1 MNIIEYAQKNG
12 KYTFSDK
19 EFNVVDSLVL
29 SQLSYL
35 KFDEI
40 IPGPSKNED
49 GVRISELN
57 KHEKKATLFR
67 DERYAEINGKFLDAL
82 CASRR
87 FGSLY
92 LNNFIDVIDEIL
104 DIQFSAMTVTDN
116 SGFNYVVFRGTDD
129 SVVGWK
135 EDLTMTFKAP
145 VPAQKY
151 SLEYLKKVAVKIEGD
166 FYVGGHSKGGNLAV
180 YSAMTC
186 SDEIRD
192 RIIHIYSH
200 DGPGFR
206 TELVKNSEYKKITNK
221 ITKLV
226 PKAAVVG
233 MMGNMEKYEV
243 VDCEKIGVMQ
253 HNPYNWIVDGF
264 DFRRAEH
271 ISGYS
276 SFQAD
281 VLSMWASEMDDEKWS
296 KLTDWIFGIVSEA
309 GITNL
314 NDLNEDKWK
323 TLKQLVNVAG
333 NTDNA
338 FKEEIK
344 GIIALFN
351 GSVSTLAKEGAKEGM
366 HSAEQSLIQAKDNTI
381 EFIKGKLNEKQ

>member
-1 MNIIEYAQKNG
+1 MNIIEYAQING
-12 KYTFSDK
+12 IYDFSEK
-19 EFNVVDSLVL
+19 EFNVVDSLIL

-40 IPGPSKNED
+40 VPGPSANID
-49 GVRISELN
+49 GIKLIDVGN
-57 KHEKKATLFR
+57 HEKRATLFR
-67 DERYAEINGKFLDAL
+67 DERYADINGKFLDAL
-82 CASRR
+82 CNSKR
-87 FGSLY
+87 FGRLI

-104 DIQFSAMTVTDN
+104 DIQFSAMTVSDEN
-116 SGFNYVVFRGTDD
+116 GFNYVVFRGTDD

-151 SLEYLKKVAVKIEGD
+151 SLEYLKKVAKRIEGN

-180 YSAMTC
+180 YSAMSC
-186 SDEIRD
+186 SDELRD
-192 RIIHIYSH
+192 RIIHVFSH

-206 TELVKNSEYKKITNK
+206 TELLIHSDYEKIKDK
-221 ITKLV
+221 ITKLI

-233 MMGNMEKYEV
+233 MMGNVEKYEV
-243 VDCEKIGVMQ
+243 VECEKISVMQ

-271 ISGYS
+271 IDSYS
-276 SFQAD
+276 SFKAD
-281 VLSMWASEMDDEKWS
+281 VLSMWAAEMDDEKWQ
-296 KLTDWIFGIVSEA
+296 KLTDWIFGIASDA

-314 NDLNEDKWK
+314 NDLNEDKIK
-323 TLKQLVNVAG
+323 TLKQIVDVAG
-333 NTDNA
+333 KTDNA

-344 GIIALFN
+344 DILGLFT
-351 GSVSTLAKEGAKEGM
+351 GSVGILAREGVKEGM
-366 HSAEQSLIQAKDNTI
+366 LNVEHTLMHAKDNTI
-381 EFIKGKLNEKQ
+381 ERIKGKINED